1 MAKNRT
7 VLVALTS
14 AHYGWFKGVARYARE
29 HNWHLVADMLYTGQ
43 IPLGWQGDGIISYT
57 AYSDALAKFVLS
69 AGIPT
74 VEISKIRRD
83 LDLPFVEGDNE
94 MVGRQA
100 AEHFLE
106 RGYRNFIWAPL
117 LDNEI
122 NADRFRGFA
131 DRLAMKGL
139 SSHVLPPANS
149 SASKGGAWN
158 WAARRKLLVQEFQRL
173 PKPLAVFGFND
184 RVAADL
190 IDACHTA
197 GLLVP
202 EEVAVLGVDNDELLC
217 ECLGIPLSSVC
228 HDLEGM
234 GYRAAVLLDRL
245 MSGKRLPKLN
255 PRITPKG
262 IATRRSSDMMAVNDL
277 DVAKALRFICDKFT
291 DPLLSVDDIVA
302 VTSVS
307 RRPLEKAFRQEL
319 RRTIN
324 EEVLRV
330 RLEKV
335 KDLIITTELSVAE
348 ISQLTGFTRPN
359 HLFRIFR
366 RQLGMNPKQFRAQ
379 HASRARSYPRAAGRH
394 SRRRSTVKS
403 PGTRQ
408 RT

>member
-1 MAKNRT
+1 MPWQNSFFLPGFQPWKSPRFAAIWT
-7 VLVALTS
+7 
-14 AHYGWFKGVARYARE
+14 Y
-29 HNWHLVADMLYTGQ
+29 
-43 IPLGWQGDGIISYT
+43 PLSRAITRWLGDKRRSIFWNEVI
-57 AYSDALAKFVLS
+57 AILS
-69 AGIPT
+69 GLRSWITKSTPIAFG
-74 VEISKIRRD
+74 
-83 LDLPFVEGDNE
+83 
-94 MVGRQA
+94 
-100 AEHFLE
+100 
-106 RGYRNFIWAPL
+106 
-117 LDNEI
+117 
-122 NADRFRGFA
+122 GFA

-379 HASRARSYPRAAGRH
+379 HASRARSYPPGSGPSFPAPQYSKISRH
-394 SRRRSTVKS
+394 APTHLKS
-403 PGTRQ
+403 PNPPRGARAKAVLHLRLIWKQ
-408 RT
+408 IQ

>member
-7 VLVALTS
+7 VLIALTS

-57 AYSDALAKFVLS
+57 AYNDALAKFVLS
-69 AGIPT
+69 SGIPT
-74 VEISKIRRD
+74 VEISKIRRG
-83 LDLPFVEGDNE
+83 LGLPFVEGDDE
-94 MVGRQA
+94 MVGRVA

-122 NADRFRGFA
+122 NADRHRGFA
-131 DRLAMKGL
+131 GRLSRRGL
-139 SSHVLPPANS
+139 TCHVLPPANS

-158 WAARRKLLVQEFQRL
+158 WAARRKLLVQELQRL

-190 IDACHTA
+190 IDACNTA

-202 EEVAVLGVDNDELLC
+202 EEVAVMGVDNDELLC

-245 MSGKRLPKLN
+245 MSGKRLPKKN
-255 PRITPKG
+255 PRVIPKG
-262 IATRRSSDMMAVNDL
+262 VATRRSSDMLAVNDL

-291 DPLLSVDDIVA
+291 NALLSVDDIVA

-307 RRPLEKAFRQEL
+307 RRPLEKAFRHEL

-335 KDLIITTELSVAE
+335 KDLIITTELSVAQ
-348 ISQLTGFTRPN
+348 ISKLTGFTRPN

-366 RQLGMNPKQFRAQ
+366 KQLGMNPKQFRAQ
-379 HASRARSYPRAAGRH
+379 HISQSRRNTRAAE
-394 SRRRSTVKS
+394 
-403 PGTRQ
+403 RQ
-408 RT
+408 TQ